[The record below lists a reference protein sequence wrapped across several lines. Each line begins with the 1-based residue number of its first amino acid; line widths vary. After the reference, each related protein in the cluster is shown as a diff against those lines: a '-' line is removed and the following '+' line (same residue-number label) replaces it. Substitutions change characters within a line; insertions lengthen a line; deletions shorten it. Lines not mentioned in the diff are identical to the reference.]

1 MADQDKRDVTER
13 YDETTGDEGGGITNR
28 PLEEEIENQESLP
41 ERGQTKNENRPGA
54 REDEDRRSVQ

>member
-41 ERGQTKNENRPGA
+41 ERGHTKNENRPGA
-54 REDEDRRSVQ
+54 RDDEDRRSVQ